1 MSGLNSGTTKPAS
14 LPPAVDAQDSITEYP
29 WDEDDSFYESDDAF
43 SIEANISTA
52 APNNKAGVYT
62 ESPNDAALRFGIRF
76 TTAQFHE
83 TKLLKLLSDA
93 NAPHFLYKKVIE
105 WGRVAEHYKY
115 NFNPARTSRTVQV
128 KYLEKWLQMQKSRPQ
143 HVPTNLPGPHDQVV
157 QTMCFNFTNQL

>member
-1 MSGLNSGTTKPAS
+1 MTL
-14 LPPAVDAQDSITEYP
+14 
-29 WDEDDSFYESDDAF
+29 FMSDDAF

-62 ESPNDAALRFGIRF
+62 ESPNNAALRFGIRF

-105 WGRVAEHYKY
+105 WEALR
-115 NFNPARTSRTVQV
+115 NMTNIILIPPA
-128 KYLEKWLQMQKSRPQ
+128 PC
-143 HVPTNLPGPHDQVV
+143 GPHR
-157 QTMCFNFTNQL
+157 